1 MINNI
6 KLRGV
11 LVVSRYGAVRL
22 LLEDTTHKSHTL
34 KEIRL
39 PQRESD
45 RWNLQNL
52 FIFTFYILLRMSDAY
67 VDE

>member
-1 MINNI
+1 M
-6 KLRGV
+6 
-11 LVVSRYGAVRL
+11 RL